1 MGWSVLREI
10 MGFLTE
16 KLARTRY
23 RLSYIPEAVVLISF
37 LLLFIFFAISAPHFL
52 TPVSLGNILTFGSIT
67 GIVVIGVG
75 LLMITGEFDLSVGS
89 NFALASY
96 VLALSLNAGIPVVT
110 ALVLAVLISSL
121 LGLING
127 LIVTRTNI
135 PSFIATLGT
144 MLAYRGIVRAVGG
157 GDFASYKG
165 EAIPLFKILNGN
177 FTLLN
182 TWFEV
187 QAFRTSMIWFF
198 LLAVILIILLMRTP
212 FGNWIFATGGNPGA
226 AQAQGVNVVLVKLMA
241 FTITGFLVG
250 VASIIQFAH
259 RLSVDPLRGDG
270 MEMIAMAACA
280 IGGIRLTGGSGTIL
294 GAIAGAL
301 LLQMLDQGLV
311 LMGIPIQVFQAS
323 VGLIIILSVISNTY
337 LGRSS

>member
-1 MGWSVLREI
+1 MGL
-10 MGFLTE
+10 LTD
-16 KLARTRY
+16 KIARTRY

-37 LLLFIFFAISAPHFL
+37 LALFIFFSISAPHFL
-52 TPVSLGNILTFGSIT
+52 SALALGNILTFGSIT

-75 LLMITGEFDLSVGS
+75 MLMIAGEFDLSVGS

-96 VLALSLNAGIPVVT
+96 VLALSLNAGISVVP
-110 ALVLAVLISSL
+110 ALLLALFTSTL
-121 LGLING
+121 LGFING

-144 MLAYRGIVRAVGG
+144 MLAYRGVVRAIGS

-165 EAIPLFKILNGN
+165 EDIALFNILNGD

-182 TWFEV
+182 SWFNV
-187 QAFRTSMIWFF
+187 QAFRTSMVWFF
-198 LLAVILIILLMRTP
+198 ILAIIFIILLMRTP
-212 FGNWIFATGGNPGA
+212 FGNWIFAVGGNPGA
-226 AQAQGVNVVLVKLMA
+226 ALAQGVNVVFVKVMA
-241 FTITGFLVG
+241 FTITGLLVG
-250 VASIIQFAH
+250 IASVIQFSH
-259 RLSVDPLRGDG
+259 RLSVDPLRGEG
-270 MEMIAMAACA
+270 MEMLAVAACA
-280 IGGIRLTGGSGTIL
+280 IGGIRLTGGAGTIL

-337 LGRSS
+337 LGKSS

>member
-1 MGWSVLREI
+1 MGLI
-10 MGFLTE
+10 AE
-16 KLARTRY
+16 KIADTRH

-37 LLLFIFFAISAPHFL
+37 LLLFIFFSLSAPHFL
-52 TPVSLGNILTFGSIT
+52 TPISIGNILTFGSIT
-67 GIVVIGVG
+67 GIVAIGVG
-75 LLMITGEFDLSVGS
+75 MLMIGGEFDLSVGS

-96 VLALSLNAGIPVVT
+96 ILALSITAGVPVV
-110 ALVLAVLISSL
+110 LAILLAILTSTI

-144 MLAYRGIVRAVGG
+144 MLAFRGIVRAVGG
-157 GDFASYKG
+157 GDFASYRG
-165 EAIPLFKILNGN
+165 ADIPLLKILNGD

-182 TWFEV
+182 SWFEV
-187 QAFRTSMIWFF
+187 QAFRTSVIWFV
-198 LLAVILIILLMRTP
+198 LLAIIFIIILMRTP
-212 FGNWIFATGGNPGA
+212 FGNWIFAVGGLPGA
-226 AQAQGVNVVLVKLMA
+226 ARAQGVNVVLVKIVT
-241 FTITGFLVG
+241 FTITGLLVG
-250 VASIIQFAH
+250 IASVLQFSH
-259 RLSVDPLRGDG
+259 RLSVDPLRGEG
-270 MEMIAMAACA
+270 MEMIAVAACA

-294 GAIAGAL
+294 GALFGAL

-337 LGRSS
+337 LGKAT

>member
-1 MGWSVLREI
+1 MGL
-10 MGFLTE
+10 LTD

-37 LLLFIFFAISAPHFL
+37 LALFIFFSISAPHFL
-52 TPVSLGNILTFGSIT
+52 SPLALGNILTFGSIT

-75 LLMITGEFDLSVGS
+75 MLMIAGEFDLSVGS

-96 VLALSLNAGIPVVT
+96 VLALSLNAGISVVP
-110 ALVLAVLISSL
+110 ALLLAILTSTL
-121 LGLING
+121 LGFING

-144 MLAYRGIVRAVGG
+144 MLAYRGVVRAIGS

-165 EAIPLFKILNGN
+165 EDIAIFNILNGD

-182 TWFEV
+182 SWFNV
-187 QAFRTSMIWFF
+187 QAFRTSMVWFF
-198 LLAVILIILLMRTP
+198 LLAIIFIVLLMRTP
-212 FGNWIFATGGNPGA
+212 FGNWIFAVGGNPGA
-226 AQAQGVNVVLVKLMA
+226 ALAQGVNVVFVKVMA
-241 FTITGFLVG
+241 FTITGLLVG
-250 VASIIQFAH
+250 IASVIQFSH
-259 RLSVDPLRGDG
+259 RLSVDPLRGEG
-270 MEMIAMAACA
+270 MEMLAVAACA
-280 IGGIRLTGGSGTIL
+280 IGGIRLTGGAGTIL

-337 LGRSS
+337 LGKAS